1 MVNHLDC
8 PSTRSLGV
16 QMAAK
21 NPQDRNLDRIDRRSF
36 LRLGVA
42 ASGFA
47 IGCGPSGGEAAED
60 TGTGEMRYRPL
71 GNTGLRVSEISF
83 GTGTAGVPN
92 PDMVLAALEA
102 GINTISTSDSAAYG
116 RSEELIGEAIRTSAG
131 SRDRLV
137 LLTGGIIRPGSTKRS
152 ILDGIEASLRR
163 LRTDRVE
170 IYCAANV
177 GSPDDLR
184 IGVLFE
190 AFEEARKAGKV
201 LHLGLSGHRGG
212 MQDCLNAA
220 IDDGRFEV
228 FFTKYDFISYPDQ
241 DRILRRATE
250 RGIGTIVFKTNA
262 GNRQKEVKDLEAG
275 GLSFQQATWKWALTN
290 PNVASVAVTLT
301 NFDQIRECTAA
312 VGSTLTRPE
321 QGMLRRY
328 RDEMTDKYCR
338 FCGTCEASCPH
349 DVAVAE
355 VMRYA
360 MYFKYYGRE
369 KEAMQLYRALPERCS
384 AVTCASCPA
393 PCAAGCPFGRGV
405 HAELVEAHRLLTIS
419 GA

>member
-1 MVNHLDC
+1 
-8 PSTRSLGV
+8 
-16 QMAAK
+16 MAP
-21 NPQDRNLDRIDRRSF
+21 NCRGIDRREF
-36 LRLGVA
+36 LRLA
-42 ASGFA
+42 AATPGLAFWSCEEEQSGT
-47 IGCGPSGGEAAED
+47 AAEV
-60 TGTGEMRYRPL
+60 GMRYRPL
-71 GNTGLRVSEISF
+71 GDTGLKVSEIAF
-83 GTGTAGVPN
+83 GAHGVDN
-92 PDMVLAALEA
+92 PPLMSAAVDA
-102 GINTISTSDSAAYG
+102 GINTFCTSGQYLDGLEEESLG
-116 RSEELIGEAIRTSAG
+116 RAMGKIGAGREELVIITGNRTRQGTSKQA
-131 SRDRLV
+131 V
-137 LLTGGIIRPGSTKRS
+137 LDDI
-152 ILDGIEASLRR
+152 DASLRR
-163 LRTDRVE
+163 LRTDYVDVYCTAEVRTPADFRVD
-170 IYCAANV
+170 A
-177 GSPDDLR
+177 
-184 IGVLFE
+184 LFE
-190 AFEEARKAGKV
+190 AIEVAKQAGKV
-201 LHLGLSGHRGG
+201 SHLALSGHSGG
-212 MQDCLNAA
+212 MQACLNAA
-220 IDDGRFEV
+220 IDDGRFDM

-241 DRILRRATE
+241 DRILERAGQ